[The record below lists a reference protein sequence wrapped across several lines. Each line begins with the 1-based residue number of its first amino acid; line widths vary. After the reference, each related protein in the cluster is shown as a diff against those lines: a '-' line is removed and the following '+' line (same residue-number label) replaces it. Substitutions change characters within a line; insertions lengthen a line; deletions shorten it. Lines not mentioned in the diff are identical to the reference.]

1 MPWMLSTWL
10 FLSRSPAY
18 TFWVAANIAVH
29 FALIHVISFNEP
41 WLRFGVLLGW
51 GRFWVG
57 GLRGAI
63 NVLVFAFRKL
73 RFCSFMYL
81 RRRSWHYALA
91 TSCNAEDA
99 LDAMVSQR
107 SSPLTA
113 QVDTLQAI
121 ELQRHPGLDITPWC
135 VPRCCEAAEQA
146 KLPMLQRTFSTCQRT
161 SHGCMILNYKADGIW
176 KEIEHCVKSMSH
188 YFQIIPLKYY
198 MFLPLITASS
208 ISKHPLKK
216 ELMTQL
222 LSPFALLLNGLP
234 QIINTWGSLFNF

>member
-1 MPWMLSTWL
+1 MKNNCTFSLCLLANSNAMDAIDLAIPLSLTCVYLLSSCKHCCALRVDPCDFIQWTLAPLWRATWL
-10 FLSRSPAY
+10 GE
-18 TFWVAANIAVH
+18 V
-29 FALIHVISFNEP
+29 
-41 WLRFGVLLGW
+41 LGW
-51 GRFWVG
+51 GAPG
-57 GLRGAI
+57 GN

-216 ELMTQL
+216 RTYDPT
-222 LSPFALLLNGLP
+222 S
-234 QIINTWGSLFNF
+234 